1 MQIYPISFSRPPKS
15 FRSAGQ
21 SVEFINGDDL
31 SVRGMRVRQFAPH
44 KYVAIAKT
52 GDWEFLDE
60 STLSLL
66 ADASQPLPIPLW
78 ARLLS
83 KSLMNAPTQGQGTK
97 LLQASRMAAKHSTVR
112 SGPSLHIIVPTLQCA
127 HSCQYCQVSRSLD
140 SEGHTMHCEDLDA
153 ACDQI
158 FNSSSQTL
166 TVEFQGGDP
175 LLRFDLVQRAVL
187 RITNKNEIEK
197 RVIRFVVASTL
208 HQLTREM
215 CEFCKAHEIYLSTS
229 VDGPS
234 WLHNRNRPIK
244 DRNAYERT
252 VAGIELAKSVI
263 GPNSVSALMTTT
275 KLSLQFANDI
285 VDEYV
290 QLGLTE
296 IFLRPLSS
304 YGFAK
309 RNQSRQGYSV
319 EDFHEFYNA
328 ALDRVLWWNAKG
340 VCIREVYAS
349 IVCNKLLSTFDAGY
363 VDMQSP
369 TGAGSSVVVY
379 NYDGFVYPSDEARM
393 LAESGDHSL
402 RMRSIRS
409 ADDHEFPNVVER
421 LKKASEPNQIA
432 GCDTCAYHAYC
443 GPNPVDA
450 QAQHGSMTAPVRSTE
465 HCLRHLSLFD
475 YMFRRLSSASENEM
489 AVFHS
494 WAKNVEVGAQS

>member
-1 MQIYPISFSRPPKS
+1 MQTYPIRFLQSAKP
-15 FRSAGQ
+15 FRSEGQ
-21 SVEFINGDDL
+21 SLEIMAGDDL
-31 SVRGMRVRQFAPH
+31 VVRGMRVRQFSPRN
-44 KYVAIAKT
+44 YVAISLT

-60 STLSLL
+60 KTLSVLV
-66 ADASQPLPIPLW
+66 DECQPLPIPLW

-83 KSLMNAPTQGQGTK
+83 KSLLSAPVQGQGTK
-97 LLQASRMAAKHSTVR
+97 LLQAARLEAKHSTVR

-140 SEGHTMHCEDLDA
+140 SEGYTMHCDDLDA

-158 FNSSSQTL
+158 FNSRSQTL

-187 RITNKNEIEK
+187 RITRKNEIEK
-197 RVIRFVVASTL
+197 RFIRFVIASTL
-208 HQLTREM
+208 HQLTQEI
-215 CEFCKAHEIYLSTS
+215 CEFCKTHEIYLSTS

-252 VAGIELAKSVI
+252 VAGIALAKSVI
-263 GPNSVSALMTTT
+263 GPDSVSALMTTT
-275 KLSLQFANDI
+275 KLSLQCANDI

-309 RNQSRQGYSV
+309 RNQARQGYSV
-319 EDFHEFYNA
+319 EEFQEFYGA

-340 VCIREVYAS
+340 VGIREVYAS
-349 IVCNKLLSTFDAGY
+349 IICNKLLSTFDAGY

-393 LAESGDHSL
+393 LAESGDHGL
-402 RMRSIRS
+402 RIRSIRPHHDS
-409 ADDHEFPNVVER
+409 AFPDVVDL

-432 GCDTCAYHAYC
+432 GCATCAYHAYC

-450 QAQHGSMTAPVRSTE
+450 QAQHGSMFASVRSTE
-465 HCLRHLSLFD
+465 HCARHLTLFD
-475 YMFRRLSSASENEM
+475 YMFKRISEASENEL

-494 WAKNVEVGAQS
+494 WAKNVDVGEQS

>member
-1 MQIYPISFSRPPKS
+1 MQIYPISFFRPAKSSR
-15 FRSAGQ
+15 REGQ
-21 SVEFINGDDL
+21 SVEFNASHDL
-31 SVRGMRVRQFAPH
+31 VVRGMRVRQFAPQ
-44 KYVAIAKT
+44 KYVAISKT
-52 GDWEFLDE
+52 GDWEFLDG
-60 STLSLL
+60 STLNLL
-66 ADASQPLPIPLW
+66 ADECQPLPIPLW

-83 KSLMNAPTQGQGTK
+83 KSLLSAPVQGQGTK
-97 LLQASRMAAKHSTVR
+97 LLQAARLAAKHSTVT

-140 SEGHTMHCEDLDA
+140 SNGHTMHCEDLDA

-158 FNSSSQTL
+158 FTSNSRTL

-187 RITNKNEIEK
+187 RITKKNEIEK

-215 CEFCKAHEIYLSTS
+215 CEFCKTHDIYLSTS

-244 DRNAYERT
+244 DRDAYERT
-252 VAGIELAKSVI
+252 VEGIALARSII
-263 GPNSVSALMTTT
+263 GPDSVSALMTTT
-275 KLSLQFANDI
+275 KLSLQCANDI

-319 EDFHEFYNA
+319 EDFQGFYGA

-369 TGAGSSVVVY
+369 TGAGSSVTVY

-409 ADDHEFPNVVER
+409 EDDGDFPDVVELLR
-421 LKKASEPNQIA
+421 RASEPNQIV
-432 GCDTCAYHAYC
+432 GCATCAYHAYC

-450 QAQHGSMTAPVRSTE
+450 QAQHGSMTALVRSTE
-465 HCLRHLSLFD
+465 HCQRHLSLFD
-475 YMFRRLSSASENEM
+475 YMFRRLSVASENEM
-489 AVFHS
+489 AVFYS
-494 WAKNVEVGAQS
+494 WAKNVDMEVQS